1 MSPQDL
7 CPDGHAQP
15 VLVHVWPDLHA
26 TKPLHEQTPAVQSLA
41 RPTHW
46 AADVQ
51 FSHAVAPQTMPPA
64 QAELPWHVQAPSVHP
79 SALNE
84 QSAFVQQAPAPI
96 QTPLQNR
103 VADGQLVAESPWAAS
118 VPASRFVGAVPV
130 DAHATRLSATK
141 SSDRSRG
148 GGRSCCI
155 DVR

>member
-7 CPDGHAQP
+7 CPDGHVQP

-64 QAELPWHVQAPSVHP
+64 QAELPWQVQAPSVH
-79 SALNE
+79 
-84 QSAFVQQAPAPI
+84 
-96 QTPLQNR
+96 
-103 VADGQLVAESPWAAS
+103 
-118 VPASRFVGAVPV
+118 
-130 DAHATRLSATK
+130 
-141 SSDRSRG
+141 
-148 GGRSCCI
+148 
-155 DVR
+155 